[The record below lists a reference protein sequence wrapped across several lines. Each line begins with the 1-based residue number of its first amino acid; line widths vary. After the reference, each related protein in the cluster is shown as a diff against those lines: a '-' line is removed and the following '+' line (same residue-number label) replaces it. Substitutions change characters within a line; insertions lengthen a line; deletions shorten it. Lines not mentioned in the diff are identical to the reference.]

1 MYNSVIPKKEENIH
15 GNYAIIVTNLHLPN
29 LVKVAK
35 KEKVVITLPFLKS
48 NEQVGRLKPS
58 NNKILPTKVKFWC
71 SAQIHFKTN
80 N

>member
-1 MYNSVIPKKEENIH
+1 MYDSVIPKKEEDIY
-15 GNYAIIVTNLHLPN
+15 GNYTVIITNLHLPN

-48 NEQVGRLKPS
+48 NELVERLKPS
-58 NNKILPTKVKFWC
+58 NNKIFPTKVKFRC